1 MTRRRTAALAGLTK
15 HGGIEWA
22 QRSTVGAS
30 AASEHRARLR
40 DEATGRV
47 IEIPDAGLVLGR
59 CVAGL
64 GRLDDPA
71 VSGQHALLEWDEAT
85 LRVVDLGSK
94 NGTLVDGRR
103 TTAQALRDGDLLVL
117 GRSALRVT
125 HPTADAQASASHPR
139 RDRAAL
145 RTDAGEAVSGP
156 IQWRKHEPAT
166 PPVDAA
172 STDAAPGAGEPST
185 LQPPYPD
192 EEVDVPGRPHDGTP
206 HGRTE
211 LPPAAAEDVSGPI
224 HWR

>member
-15 HGGIEWA
+15 HGGIEWT

-103 TTAQALRDGDLLVL
+103 TTAQALRDGALLVL

-125 HPTADAQASASHPR
+125 QPTAGAGASDSHPR
-139 RDRAAL
+139 RDRPAM
-145 RTDAGEAVSGP
+145 RMDAGEDVSGP
-156 IQWRKHEPAT
+156 IQWRTHEPAT
-166 PPVDAA
+166 PPVNAS
-172 STDAAPGAGEPST
+172 STDAAPCGGAPSGT
-185 LQPPYPD
+185 QAPYPD
-192 EEVDVPGRPHDGTP
+192 VDVPGRPPDGTL
-206 HGRTE
+206 HDRTE
-211 LPPAAAEDVSGPI
+211 LPPAAAGDVSGPI